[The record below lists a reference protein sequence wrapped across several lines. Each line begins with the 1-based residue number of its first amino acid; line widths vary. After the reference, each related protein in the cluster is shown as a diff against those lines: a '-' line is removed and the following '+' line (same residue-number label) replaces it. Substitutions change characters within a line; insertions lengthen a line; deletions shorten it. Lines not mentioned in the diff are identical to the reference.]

1 MTECPSIQLRLSNP
15 VEDQKEIKIR
25 MTVLCSDL
33 GNEQQWIY
41 PDSHNG
47 FFFLLVINILHY
59 PYYVFWSLALSRVN
73 EIILP
78 LWILA

>member
-1 MTECPSIQLRLSNP
+1 MGTFLSSVCSLKMTECPSIQQRLSNP

-47 FFFLLVINILHY
+47 FFFSLSNQH
-59 PYYVFWSLALSRVN
+59 LALS
-73 EIILP
+73 ILCV
-78 LWILA
+78 LILGLI